1 MKNNKIDVGA
11 MIEMT
16 KIYITD
22 DQETLKLATE
32 IINECA
38 DVTGEKR
45 FVISFLRALWRHI
58 QDIHLFSHLLTDED
72 RCEAIYKF
80 IVCTEDGATSRGI
93 IPSDK
98 IK

>member
-45 FVISFLRALWRHI
+45 FVISVL
-58 QDIHLFSHLLTDED
+58 
-72 RCEAIYKF
+72 
-80 IVCTEDGATSRGI
+80 
-93 IPSDK
+93 
-98 IK
+98 